1 MTTSFLSYVI
11 VNAQRAYALESG
23 DRKNLQAA
31 VAKMESQLPFDIP
44 CIIDGQEVRT
54 GNTLPQVL
62 PHDHKRNL
70 ANAHSATPELLAK
83 AIESS
88 VKAQKAWEDMPWAD
102 KAAIFLKAADL
113 IAGKY
118 RFELMAAT
126 MLGQGKNAWQA
137 EIDAAAEMADFFRF
151 GVSRYLWFSVVVVC
165 AAG

>member
-1 MTTSFLSYVI
+1 
-11 VNAQRAYALESG
+11 
-23 DRKNLQAA
+23 
-31 VAKMESQLPFDIP
+31 MESQLPFDIP

-54 GNTLPQVL
+54 GETLPQVL
-62 PHDHKRNL
+62 PHDHARVL

-151 GVSRYLWFSVVVVC
+151 GVSPHTSRV
-165 AAG
+165 AGGNVMATTVLMREVFFRNFTGQVRRGALPDPAS